1 MAIIYTSWRAET
13 NGQSEIKHYRSDQP
27 LFNEMKTV
35 WVSEQQ
41 ANPECVL
48 ITKSRTDNQ
57 SAWEHIIWQKPGYVD
72 PTDSIV
78 SL

>member
-13 NGQSEIKHYRSDQP
+13 GGQSEIKHYRSDQRDFHE
-27 LFNEMKTV
+27 LKNV
-35 WVSEQQ
+35 WVEEQQ
-41 ANPECVL
+41 NNPECVL

-57 SAWEHIIWQKPGYVD
+57 SSWEVVIWQKPGYTD
-72 PTDSIV
+72 PTSIV